1 MSHSVI
7 HTSSN
12 CWIIHAF
19 ISRNFECRLFSCIF
33 KWLGY
38 LSPKRAKQFTVL
50 WSLNWIA
57 VWRMAPE
64 VNRSSQQENIRPIQ
78 SHFSTGW
85 LFHRKKCF
93 FICTLSSA
101 MTGNINMPF
110 FMLIKH
116 GCSQETSANPI
127 FMHHWPLGPLAKTF
141 SVLAWPKR
149 EYANVCV
156 SVCMSRIQ
164 IKCPKLN
171 WVHVREQRYLGF
183 LNYSG
188 MFKLGTFFSLSL
200 HRMGWAALH
209 LLKLYC
215 YLAMQC

>member
-1 MSHSVI
+1 MVRLPVAQEGKTVHSSVVLEL
-7 HTSSN
+7 N
-12 CWIIHAF
+12 CSMKNGPWGQ
-19 ISRNFECRLFSCIF
+19 S
-33 KWLGY
+33 
-38 LSPKRAKQFTVL
+38 QFTAGEHKAHSEPL
-50 WSLNWIA
+50 F
-57 VWRMAPE
+57 
-64 VNRSSQQENIRPIQ
+64 NRL
-78 SHFSTGW
+78 T
-85 LFHRKKCF
+85 FHRKKCF

-200 HRMGWAALH
+200 HWMGWAALH

-215 YLAMQC
+215 NLAMQCWIGVRHDQ